1 MTHRWDPERYLTY
14 ADERGRP
21 FVELL
26 ARVRVEGPRSVVDLG
41 CGPGNLTALL
51 HERWP
56 DADVLGIDSSAEM
69 IERARRD
76 VAGVRFEVG
85 DLREWAGLDTPSLVP
100 RDGYSTN
107 EAPGTP
113 ATSSTN
119 EGPEDPGGRGG
130 REATVTRPEGVDV
143 LISNATLQWVPGHL
157 DLLPA
162 LVAKVRPGGTFAFQV
177 PGNFDEPSHTIR
189 DELAAEPPYAE
200 HTAGVATP
208 SAHDAATYLRA
219 LTALG
224 CEVDAWET
232 TYLHVLHGEDPVF
245 TWVSGTGARPTL
257 QALPDELRPAFEDEF
272 KRRLR
277 AAYPDDGHGVV
288 LPFRRVFV
296 VAGRS
301 S

>member
-26 ARVRVEGPRSVVDLG
+26 ARVRAERPRRVVDLG

-51 HERWP
+51 RQRWP
-56 DADVLGIDSSAEM
+56 DADVLGVDSSPEM

-76 VAGVRFEVG
+76 VDGVRFEVG
-85 DLREWAGLDTPSLVP
+85 DLRDWAVGS
-100 RDGYSTN
+100 RDGRF
-107 EAPGTP
+107 
-113 ATSSTN
+113 ATSSTT
-119 EGPEDPGGRGG
+119 D
-130 REATVTRPEGVDV
+130 GVDV

-157 DLLPA
+157 ELLPA
-162 LVAKVRPGGTFAFQV
+162 LVEKVRPGGTFAFQV

-189 DELAAEPPYAE
+189 DELAAEAPYAE
-200 HTAGVATP
+200 GLEKVARATSSTTGGGVATP
-208 SAHDAATYLRA
+208 SAHDPATYLRA
-219 LTALG
+219 LAALG

-245 TWVSGTGARPTL
+245 AWVSGTGARPTL
-257 QALPDELRPAFEDEF
+257 QALPDDLRPAFEEEF

-296 VAGRS
+296 TGSRDGRFATS
-301 S
+301 STNGR